1 MDWKEFTAK
10 TVDEALTNAMLEIGT
25 TADNLEYEVIEKETS
40 GFLGIFSKPAKIKV
54 RLKVSVENTAR
65 EFLEKVLKAMKVDAS
80 INITLDKENEIL
92 DINLEGQDM
101 GVLIGKRGQTLDSL
115 QYLVSLV
122 INKNTEKYIK
132 VKLDTE
138 NYRARR
144 KETLENLARN
154 ISSKVKKPEDLLP

>member
-65 EFLEKVLKAMKVDAS
+65 EFLEKVLKAMEVDA
-80 INITLDKENEIL
+80 
-92 DINLEGQDM
+92 
-101 GVLIGKRGQTLDSL
+101 
-115 QYLVSLV
+115 
-122 INKNTEKYIK
+122 KY
-132 VKLDTE
+132 
-138 NYRARR
+138 
-144 KETLENLARN
+144 
-154 ISSKVKKPEDLLP
+154 

>member
-132 VKLDTE
+132 VK
-138 NYRARR
+138 
-144 KETLENLARN
+144 
-154 ISSKVKKPEDLLP
+154 